1 MQDEKNYKAVYVDD
15 NEDGED
21 INLREV
27 FDKYRYHYKWFLLGL
42 LLALITAFTYLRYT
56 PNTYELN
63 ASILIDDKEN
73 GGGLNSE
80 LSAFKDLGI
89 LGDSKTTL
97 DTEIS
102 VLKSRTLLQRAIKEL
117 GVNITYHAVG
127 RVRASEI
134 YREEV
139 PFKINFMVTDS
150 IMQKLDTTF
159 SIAALSETKYGLND
173 ANGKRL
179 SEKLFGEKVQT
190 RFGDMIITPINVQHV
205 NFNEEVKVQI
215 SPLKKV
221 ANHYRKKIQIA
232 PDTKKSS
239 VLVLSLKD
247 IHRVKAQDI
256 LNNLVAQYNQDAVDD
271 KKMIAKNTD
280 DFINNR
286 IEDISLELSSVDRGV
301 ETYKTENKLTDIGY
315 EAGLVLESNSELEK
329 RIVDLTA
336 QIKLIDYVQNYMKN
350 NKEDLIPSNLGL
362 KDETT
367 SQSTLNYN
375 QLLLE
380 RNRILTGSSKMN
392 PTVVNLEA
400 QINTLRG
407 SIEQSL
413 VNLKRSLSLS
423 LNEARIQENRL
434 NNKRALAPKQE
445 REFQDI
451 KRKQQIVETLYLY
464 LLEKREENAIT
475 LAVTAPNAKVIDVAD
490 GEDTPVSPKRSII
503 YLAAALIG
511 LIIPFMVIYIR
522 SLLDNKIHTVEEV
535 EKEVPA
541 PVLGDIP
548 ATGSDKKMIITE
560 TDNSNVAESFRL
572 LRTNVGFMLP
582 QNKEGGKS
590 IFITST
596 IGSEG
601 KTFVALN
608 LANALTLINKKV
620 LLVGADI
627 RKPKISKYLNIK
639 PTSGLTNYLIDHDL
653 DVADV
658 LTNSNESKLDVIAS
672 GPIPPNPSELLTNG
686 RFEEVLA
693 YGRKHYDYVIVDTAP
708 VNIVTDTL
716 LLGHLADLF
725 IYVVRANYLDKRLLS
740 VPKKMFENKRLPNMA
755 VLINDTN
762 YEKKGYGYGYSYG
775 YGYTE
780 TKKAWWKRAG

>member
-15 NEDGED
+15 NEDGDD
-21 INLREV
+21 INLRET
-27 FDKYRYHYKWFLLGL
+27 FDKYRYHYKWFLLSL
-42 LLALITAFTYLRYT
+42 FVALSIAFTYLRYT
-56 PNTYELN
+56 PNQYEVN

-80 LSAFKDLGI
+80 LSAFKDLG
-89 LGDSKTTL
+89 LMSDSKTTL
-97 DTEIS
+97 DTEMS
-102 VLKSRTLLQRAIKEL
+102 VLKSRTLLQRAVKEL
-117 GVNITYHAVG
+117 GINTSYYTVG
-127 RVRASEI
+127 KIRSAEVYKEQ
-134 YREEV
+134 V
-139 PFKINFMVTDS
+139 PFKISFLAKDS
-150 IMQKLDTTF
+150 IMSQLDTTF
-159 SIAALSETKYGLND
+159 SIKALSDTKFSLLN
-173 ANGKRL
+173 
-179 SEKLFGEKVQT
+179 EKGSLIGEQLFGESVNT
-190 RFGDMIITPINVQHV
+190 VFGDMIITPV
-205 NFNEEVKVQI
+205 NLSHEKFKEEVRVKI
-215 SPLKKV
+215 SPVKKV
-221 ANHYRKKIQIA
+221 ANHYRKQIKIA

-247 IHRVKAQDI
+247 IHRIKAQDI
-256 LNNLVAQYNQDAVDD
+256 LNNLVAQYNKDAVDD

-280 DFINNR
+280 DFINQR
-286 IEDISLELSSVDRGV
+286 IEDISSELTTVDLGV
-301 ETYKTENKLTDIGY
+301 ENYKTENKLTDIGY
-315 EAGLVLESNSELEK
+315 EAGLVLQSNSELEK
-329 RIVDLTA
+329 QIIDLTA
-336 QIKLIDYVQNYMKN
+336 QIKLIDYVQNYMKT
-350 NKEDLIPSNLGL
+350 NKSDLIPSNLGL

-375 QLLLE
+375 QLILE
-380 RNRILTGSSKMN
+380 RNRILTGSSAMN

-400 QINTLRG
+400 QISNLRK

-413 VNLKRSLSLS
+413 VNLRRSIALT

-434 NNKRALAPKQE
+434 NNKRAEAPKQE

-475 LAVTAPNAKVIDVAD
+475 LAVTAPNAKVIDTAD
-490 GEDTPVSPKRSII
+490 GEELPVGPKRKII
-503 YLAAALIG
+503 YLAAALLG

-548 ATGSDKKMIITE
+548 ATGSDKKMIISE
-560 TDNSNVAESFRL
+560 KDNSNVAESFRL

-582 QNKEGGKS
+582 QNKDGAKS

-608 LANALTLINKKV
+608 LAHALTLINKKV
-620 LLVGADI
+620 LLIGADI
-627 RKPKISKYLNIK
+627 RKPKISKYLNIS

-658 LTNSNESKLDVIAS
+658 LTDSNQKNLDVVAS

-755 VLINDTN
+755 ILINDTN